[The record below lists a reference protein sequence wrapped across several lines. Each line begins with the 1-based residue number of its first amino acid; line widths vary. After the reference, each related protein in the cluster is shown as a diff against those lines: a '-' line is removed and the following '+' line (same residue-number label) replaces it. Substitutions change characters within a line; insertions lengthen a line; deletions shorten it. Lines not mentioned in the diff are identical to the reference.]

1 MFSFI
6 SVPQANLFSCQTR
19 RAMSTSTPFT
29 TATWKFKFISNN
41 NSFKWFAWYKKPKK
55 CWLEKKKHHLLGG
68 VQYRLQVYL
77 RSSIRV
83 LQKSLEHAYGKSE
96 FLKMITC
103 NDLDTSKIHLP
114 RLIQN
119 PLSSGIVVVTRF
131 SWWVNS
137 WKMMPLQNSERVCFV
152 SFAFYI
158 AICLLR

>member
-1 MFSFI
+1 MKPEGRCPPLPLLPRPPENSNL
-6 SVPQANLFSCQTR
+6 SV
-19 RAMSTSTPFT
+19 T
-29 TATWKFKFISNN
+29 TIPSNDLHGIK
-41 NSFKWFAWYKKPKK
+41 SPKSVDLK
-55 CWLEKKKHHLLGG
+55 RKKKHHLLGG

-131 SWWVNS
+131 S
-137 WKMMPLQNSERVCFV
+137 
-152 SFAFYI
+152 
-158 AICLLR
+158 